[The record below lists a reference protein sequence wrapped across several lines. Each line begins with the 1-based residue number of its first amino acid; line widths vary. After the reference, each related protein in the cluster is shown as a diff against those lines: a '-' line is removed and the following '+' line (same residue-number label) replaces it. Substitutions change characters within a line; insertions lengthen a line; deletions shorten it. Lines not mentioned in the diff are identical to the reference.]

1 MSNSTT
7 KQYFLFT
14 DTDSLMYEIPTA
26 DFTRI
31 YLKMLRKRLIIL
43 ITQKIKM
50 KVVENYSSN
59 SPKRPPWGQ
68 KNVAV
73 VERWPLW
80 KSRGVI

>member
-31 YLKMLRKRLIIL
+31 YLKMLRKSLIIL

-59 SPKRPPWGQ
+59 SPKRPLGD
-68 KNVAV
+68 
-73 VERWPLW
+73 RRMWPLW
-80 KSRGVI
+80 RGGRYGKVGE